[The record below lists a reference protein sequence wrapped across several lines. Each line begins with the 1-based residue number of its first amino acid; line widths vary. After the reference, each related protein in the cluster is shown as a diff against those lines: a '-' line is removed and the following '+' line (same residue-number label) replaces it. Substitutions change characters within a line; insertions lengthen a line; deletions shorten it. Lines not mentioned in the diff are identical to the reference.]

1 MFRRTRQDIFRTKG
15 RLGVGRDL
23 GSRLTRQRVA
33 TRPQDLE
40 RRRELVRRGLGH
52 GLGFMGRALALAA
65 FMLGSGLA
73 LVGGYVALAQGG
85 VFVVREAEVLGT
97 DNLSRLEILRAAGIG
112 SRTSLLSLP
121 VARVRAK
128 VEAVPWVESASLE
141 RVWPHGVRI
150 AVKERRPAILALVEG
165 ELYYL
170 DPDLKPFTPVN
181 PDATL
186 DLPVLSG
193 LVKAD
198 LLQPDDE
205 MRSLLA
211 GVKDLLANLPQE
223 VVAAGGRL
231 SEIHVDRVWG
241 LSLVQSDLVPTVRLG
256 VNDFAVRLRRL
267 GPVVADLNRR
277 GELKRALSIDLGEER
292 RVVVRLGKEAA

>member
-1 MFRRTRQDIFRTKG
+1 MFRRKRQDIFQSRG
-15 RLGVGRDL
+15 RLSTGRDL
-23 GSRLTRQRVA
+23 GSRLSRQRVA
-33 TRPQDLE
+33 TRPQDVQ
-40 RRRELVRRGLGH
+40 RRREMVRRGLGH
-52 GLGFMGRALALAA
+52 GLGFMGRALVLAA
-65 FMLGSGLA
+65 FMLGSGLL
-73 LVGGYVALAQGG
+73 LVGSYVALAEGG
-85 VFVVREAEVLGT
+85 VFTVRQAEVLGT
-97 DNLSRLEILRAAGIG
+97 DNTSSLEILRAAGID

-121 VARVRAK
+121 VGRVRAK

-141 RVWPHGVRI
+141 RVWPGGVRI
-150 AVKERRPAILALVEG
+150 AVKERRPAILALVQG

-170 DPDLKPFTPVN
+170 DPDLKPFTPVD

-205 MRSLLA
+205 MRALLA
-211 GVKDLLANLPQE
+211 GVKDLLTNLPAE

-241 LSLVQSDLVPTVRLG
+241 VSLVQSDLIPTVRLG
-256 VNDFAVRLRRL
+256 IGDFAARLRRL
-267 GPVVADLNRR
+267 GTVVADLNRR
-277 GELKRALSIDLGEER
+277 GELKRTLLIDLAEER